1 MATLARAAR
10 LVGQHWLF
18 IALLAAGVALRVL
31 AWFAY
36 QPALIF
42 GDSFRYLSNIGTY
55 DPGGIHPIGYE
66 LFVLTPTLAVGGLEL
81 VTALQHLAGVGS
93 AIALYALALRHGA
106 NRWLASLLPHRCC
119 WTPTRFRSSS

>member
-42 GDSFRYLSNIGTY
+42 GDSFRYLSNIGNTT
-55 DPGGIHPIGYE
+55 PAGY
-66 LFVLTPTLAVGGLEL
+66 TPSGT
-81 VTALQHLAGVGS
+81 S
-93 AIALYALALRHGA
+93 CSY
-106 NRWLASLLPHRCC
+106 
-119 WTPTRFRSSS
+119 